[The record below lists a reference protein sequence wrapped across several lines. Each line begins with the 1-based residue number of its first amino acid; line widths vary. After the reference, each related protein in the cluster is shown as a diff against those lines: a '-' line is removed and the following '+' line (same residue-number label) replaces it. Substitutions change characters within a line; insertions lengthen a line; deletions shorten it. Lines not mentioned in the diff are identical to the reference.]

1 MLRIASPVELLKV
14 FTELNCAITPAQ
26 LYLECLEAADVRS
39 KARQA
44 AFAAAANAHKHC
56 VATRLPQY
64 ARQATHMI
72 HSVLEEHCR
81 ARW

>member
-1 MLRIASPVELLKV
+1 MLSMASPIQLLEI
-14 FTELNCAITPAQ
+14 FTELGGSITPAQ
-26 LYLECLEAADVRS
+26 LYLERLEAADVCS
-39 KARQA
+39 KAGQA